1 MAKSAAD
8 EIGEWAD
15 QFRRWAKGARTQ
27 DQRLTLQSLER
38 LFDDAAVEVDMEAGE
53 DLDAKLPRSPAPTH
67 S

>member
-27 DQRLTLQSLER
+27 DQRSTLRSLEK
-38 LFDDAAVEVDMEAGE
+38 LFDDAAIEADIEAEE
-53 DLDAKLPRSPAPTH
+53 DSDAALPRSPAPTH